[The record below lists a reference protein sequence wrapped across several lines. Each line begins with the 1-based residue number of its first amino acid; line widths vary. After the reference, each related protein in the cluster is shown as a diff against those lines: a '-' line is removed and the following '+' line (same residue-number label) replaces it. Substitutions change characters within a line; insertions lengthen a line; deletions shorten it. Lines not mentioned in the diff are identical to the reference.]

1 MGETGS
7 KNDEQTSIAE
17 VVEKA
22 IQSFITNP
30 DKKAVTYTEFLR
42 LVELQKE
49 LNTAKPKEIIIRWV
63 EPKQTESSD
72 K

>member
-1 MGETGS
+1 MGDTGS

>member
-7 KNDEQTSIAE
+7 NKDERKSIAD
-17 VVEKA
+17 VVEEA
-22 IQSFITNP
+22 IQSFVNNP
-30 DKKAVTYTEFLR
+30 EKKPVTYTEFLR
-42 LVELQKE
+42 LVDLQKE

-63 EPKQTESSD
+63 EQKQNESSD

>member
-22 IQSFITNP
+22 IQSFISNP